1 MSCLHFV
8 PPTQYLFSPLPAC
21 LTGEA
26 IYATITGV
34 QSTGVQACAK
44 HFIGDQQEFFRYSES
59 SDIDQRTLQEK
70 CLYPFQRAVEASVT
84 FLICS
89 YNRINGTYACENPAL
104 IGKTGLLKAQLGFG
118 GYVMSDWGATHGF
131 APSTSASGLDVE

>member
-1 MSCLHFV
+1 MQCLF
-8 PPTQYLFSPLPAC
+8 LPLPAY

-26 IYATITGV
+26 VYATITGV

-44 HFIGDQQEFFRYSES
+44 HFVGNQQESFRYSES

-70 CLYPFQRAVEASVT
+70 YLYPFQRAVDAGVACVM
-84 FLICS
+84 CS

-104 IGKTGLLKAQLGFG
+104 IGETGLLKGQLGFE
-118 GYVMSDWGATHGF
+118 GYVVSDWGATHGF
-131 APSTSASGLDVE
+131 APGTSAAGLDVE